1 MELEKRVLNNGTI
14 ITFNEGS
21 HRYTVMKGE
30 EKYKPRSVTGILK
43 VAFDDFTVGSMAG
56 RKNLRET
63 LIENIDFNKSHTW
76 KKEEFEEFLKDVN
89 KQAVQ
94 KWTDGALRGTL
105 THNFMQD
112 FAEGKN
118 PNYSADSNISKLQ
131 KSTKDWFESRVKKV
145 FSVEQLVFNDSPMY
159 AGKYDLEADI
169 EDYGRCLVDYKTGSS
184 LAYSQKYP
192 IQLVAYMY
200 AMLQN
205 EPSNPFGRL
214 IVFINKETGNI
225 EERYYDAKTYQRD
238 LSVWLSIL
246 NISNYTIDYKN
257 EWKKK

>member
-14 ITFNEGS
+14 ITFNEGN

-30 EKYKPRSVTGILK
+30 EKYRPRSVTGILK

-94 KWTDGALRGTL
+94 KWTDGANRGTL
-105 THNFMQD
+105 VHNYIQD
-112 FAEGKN
+112 FAEGKK
-118 PNYSADSNISKLQ
+118 PNFSIDNDIAKLQ
-131 KSTKDWFESRVKKV
+131 KSTKDWFESRVIKPL
-145 FSVEQLVFNDSPMY
+145 SVEQLVYNDSPMY

-257 EWKKK
+257 EWKNK